1 MLRRRMQLWR
11 LLQRYELYKGD
22 EVMESRTFTSENGL
36 ELIIKSRKS
45 AVILEMEQ
53 SKTNEEYH
61 FTFEFNLT
69 GFMELLE
76 YLEVVSN
83 KSWNAFNPRECDSLG
98 ADYYEYYDRP
108 LDNNG
113 CLNISNCKLKI
124 ERPSLESG
132 RLYQFNKKKMESFI
146 YDFKKI
152 IALIKNTDKMR
163 IN

>member
-1 MLRRRMQLWR
+1 
-11 LLQRYELYKGD
+11 
-22 EVMESRTFTSENGL
+22 MESRTFTSANGL

-45 AVILEMEQ
+45 AVIFEMEL
-53 SKTNEEYH
+53 SKTNGNYD
-61 FTFEFNLT
+61 FLFDFKLT
-69 GFMELLE
+69 NFMELLE

-83 KSWNAFNPRECDSLG
+83 KSLNNFNQRECDSLG

-113 CLNISNCKLKI
+113 YLDISKYKLRI
-124 ERPSLESG
+124 ERPSKESG

-152 IALIKNTDKMR
+152 IESIKNTDKMR

>member
-1 MLRRRMQLWR
+1 
-11 LLQRYELYKGD
+11 
-22 EVMESRTFTSENGL
+22 MESRTFTSTNGL

-45 AVILEMEQ
+45 AVIFEIEQ
-53 SKTNEEYH
+53 MNTQQLKAQYN
-61 FTFEFNLT
+61 FEFK
-69 GFMELLE
+69 FYPEVFSELLQYIE
-76 YLEVVSN
+76 NVSN
-83 KSWNAFNPRECDSLG
+83 KSWVGLSPKDVDGLG
-98 ADYYEYYDRP
+98 SDYYEYYDRK

-113 CLNISNCKLKI
+113 YLTIVKNGLSI

-152 IALIKNTDKMR
+152 IESIKNTDKMR

>member
-1 MLRRRMQLWR
+1 M
-11 LLQRYELYKGD
+11 
-22 EVMESRTFTSENGL
+22 MESRTFTSGNGL

-53 SKTNEEYH
+53 SKTNDKYH
-61 FTFEFNLT
+61 FTFEFNQT
-69 GFMELLE
+69 VFMELLE
-76 YLEVVSN
+76 YIEVISN
-83 KSWNAFNPRECDSLG
+83 KSWSNLNPKECDSLG

-113 CLNISNCKLKI
+113 YLDISKYKLGI

-152 IALIKNTDKMR
+152 IESIKNTDKMR